1 MEKAMPAFLSDDFL
15 LYSDAAVRLYHDY
28 ARPMPIFDYH
38 CHLPVRDIDGDTRF
52 ANLTRI
58 WLEGDH
64 YKWRAMRANGIDEEN
79 ITGDASDLEK
89 FRAWAQTVPKTLRN
103 PLYHWTHL
111 ELKRHFGIDRLLN
124 AETAGGIYHT
134 CNEMLQDKGL
144 SVRGIL
150 KKMKVRVICTT
161 DDPTDH
167 LEHHKG
173 IAKDK
178 NFNVRVVPTFRPDAA
193 LTVEN
198 PTVFNDWIRRLEA
211 ASGVAVDS
219 YSRFL
224 EALEQRHS
232 CFHDV
237 GCRLSDHGLEHPYA
251 ETFTESGI
259 AKIFD
264 RARKMQPPAGTDIM
278 RFKSA
283 VLLTL
288 AEMDAGRNWT
298 QQFHFGALRNTNTR
312 ALEALGTDS
321 GYDSIGDFD
330 IARPLARFL
339 DNLDRNRHLS
349 KTILY
354 VLNPRDNELIATMC
368 GNYQDGSVAGKI
380 QFGSAWWFNDQK
392 DGIERQLNALSGMG
406 LLSGFVGMLTDSRS
420 FLSYPRHEYF
430 RRVLCNLLGADI
442 QNGELPDDFELI
454 GTMVQDICY
463 RNAVNYFGIETGR
476 W

>member
-1 MEKAMPAFLSDDFL
+1 MPAFLNNDFL
-15 LYSDAAVRLYHDY
+15 LHSSAAVRLYHDF

-38 CHLPVRDIDGDTRF
+38 CHLPVRAIDEDTRF
-52 ANLTRI
+52 ANLTKI

-64 YKWRAMRANGIDEEN
+64 YKWRAMRANGIDEKF

-89 FRAWAQTVPKTLRN
+89 FKAWALTVPKTLRN

-124 AETAGGIYHT
+124 SATAEEIYGT
-134 CNEMLQDKGL
+134 CREMLQDKNL

-150 KKMKVRVICTT
+150 TKMNVRVVCTT
-161 DDPTDH
+161 DDPTDD
-167 LEHHKG
+167 LKHHKR

-178 NFNVRVVPTFRPDAA
+178 NFNVRVLPAFRPDAA
-193 LTVEN
+193 LAIEN
-198 PTVFNDWIRRLEA
+198 PAVFNDWIGRLEA

-219 YSRFL
+219 YRRFL
-224 EALEQRHS
+224 EALEQRHAY
-232 CFHDV
+232 FHDI
-237 GCRLSDHGLEHPYA
+237 GCRLSDHGLEQPYA
-251 ETFTESGI
+251 ETFTESEI
-259 AKIFD
+259 EKIFD
-264 RARKMQPPAGTDIM
+264 RTRRMVPSAAVDIL

-288 AEMDAGRNWT
+288 AEMDSGRDWT

-312 ALEALGTDS
+312 ALKTLGPDS
-321 GYDSIGDFD
+321 GYDTIGDFD
-330 IARPLARFL
+330 LAKSLSRFL
-339 DNLDRNRHLS
+339 DTLDNKRRLA

-354 VLNPRDNELIATMC
+354 VLNPRDNDLMAAMC
-368 GNYQDGSVAGKI
+368 GNYQGGGVAGKI

-392 DGIERQLNALSGMG
+392 DGIERQLNALSTVG
-406 LLSGFVGMLTDSRS
+406 LLSRFVGMLTDSRS

-442 QNGELPDDFELI
+442 QNGELPDDFDLI
-454 GTMVQDICY
+454 GGMVQDICY
-463 RNAVNYFGIETGR
+463 RNAVNYFGIETGHS
-476 W
+476 